1 MAEIFFISPS
11 REAAELAIRLT
22 GEQHDIDIITAR
34 LKEGVK
40 AAQTAVQSGTRVLIS
55 RGFTHHMIS
64 EKLPHIP
71 LVELEFSGYDIL
83 RAYLEAKKTC
93 KSIAIVDSRAVVE
106 GVCSI
111 EEILGITEKSIK
123 VSIESYQEYAL
134 GIDRAATAGADCIV
148 GNQAV
153 VQRAAARGL
162 RGIVIGSGQEALN
175 RAFMTARHLLAVE
188 HLRDANA
195 QQIETII
202 NAVDYGILAINK
214 EAGITEVNSE
224 AERILSLARA
234 DGSARETLIAR
245 LRHCM
250 DGADR
255 QFGAIEKLAPGVEVV
270 ANYQSIISN
279 GEVIGGVATLQE
291 LHHFQAVE
299 RKTREELARRGR
311 MAKYNFLDIKSE
323 SSAML
328 TAIADAKRFAKYD
341 ATVLILGETG
351 VGKEYFAHATH
362 LASNRKNGPFVA
374 VNCAAIPENI
384 LESELFGYAEGAFT
398 GAKKGGKTGLFEQ
411 AHGGTIFLDEIGEM
425 SENLQARLLRVL
437 QEHEVYRI
445 GDDRVTPIDIR
456 VIAATNRDL
465 HEMVQIGKFREDLY
479 YRLDVLTI
487 EIPAL
492 RERKEDIKAFVR
504 LFVAEFNSK
513 YHTSI
518 EGVAPDGMEQLLH
531 YDWPGNIRELHNIIG
546 RLAAQAA
553 DSTISASDVKRVLK
567 ARIRP
572 LEHEHASLRSR
583 TVSEF
588 AIRDALVQ
596 TDGNKQKA
604 AELLGI
610 GRATLWRKLK
620 EMN

>member
-1 MAEIFFISPS
+1 MADIVFISPS
-11 REAAELAIRLT
+11 REGAALAAEMA
-22 GEQHDIDIITAR
+22 GGKKDIQVITAR
-34 LKEGVK
+34 LREGVK
-40 AAQTAVQSGTRVLIS
+40 AAQAAVKSGARVLIS

-64 EKLPHIP
+64 EKFPHIP

-83 RAYLEAKKTC
+83 RAYLEAQKTC
-93 KSIAIVDSRAVVE
+93 KAIAIVDVRAVVE

-111 EEILGITEKSIK
+111 EDILGITDKSIK
-123 VSIESYQEYAL
+123 VAIESYQEYAQ
-134 GIDRAATAGADCIV
+134 GIDFAAKAGADCII

-162 RGIVIGSGQEALN
+162 HGIIIGSGQEALS

-195 QQIETII
+195 QQIEIII
-202 NAVDYGILAINK
+202 NSVDYGILAINK

-224 AERILSLARA
+224 AERILHLARA

-245 LRHCM
+245 LRQCM
-250 DGADR
+250 DGAER

-270 ANYQSIISN
+270 ANYQSIISK

-311 MAKYNFLDIKSE
+311 MAKYNFLDIKSK
-323 SSAML
+323 SPAML
-328 TAIADAKRFAKYD
+328 TAIAAAKRFAKYD

-362 LASNRKNGPFVA
+362 LESNRKNGPFVT

-425 SENLQARLLRVL
+425 SETLQARLLRVL

-465 HEMVQIGKFREDLY
+465 YEMVQGGRFREDLY

-492 RERKEDIKAFVR
+492 RERKEDIEAFVR
-504 LFVAEFNSK
+504 LFVAEFNAK
-513 YHTSI
+513 YRTSI
-518 EGVAPDGMEQLLH
+518 EGVTQEGMVQLLD

-546 RLAAQAA
+546 RLAAQAV
-553 DSTISASDVKRVLK
+553 DSAISESDVKRVLK
-567 ARIRP
+567 AR
-572 LEHEHASLRSR
+572 LRSEHTGIR
-583 TVSEF
+583 HRSVSEA
-588 AIRDALVQ
+588 AIREALTQ

-620 EMN
+620 ELN